1 MAHPVQD
8 TILTRLATAAG
19 PVSGHE
25 LATDLGLSRTAVWKH
40 VQALRRSGARIRSE
54 SGRGY
59 VLESDRLTAEALA
72 MRLAAA
78 DPPAQIG
85 REIRF
90 LEHVDSTN
98 LEALRAADAGE
109 PEGTVIIADRQSH
122 GRGRLGRTW
131 HTLDEDAL
139 ALSVLL
145 RPPLPPERVPQ
156 IPLVVG
162 VALYEAFRGLG
173 AEVAIKWPNDI
184 LHHRAKLAGI
194 LTEMRAEPGHV
205 QAVVAG
211 IGINIRH
218 PADGWPDDIRQA
230 VTDLSTA
237 SGRPVRRLEVAERI
251 IHNRQ
256 ACYRLFLHEGFD
268 ALRDNW
274 WSAHAGSGER
284 VRVHDGSGY
293 IEGTA
298 IALDHDGALLIS
310 TKSDTRRIIAGDLE
324 LMGAS

>member
-1 MAHPVQD
+1 VAHPVQD

-25 LATDLGLSRTAVWKH
+25 LAADLGLSRTAVWKH
-40 VQALRRSGARIRSE
+40 VQALRRSGTRIRSE

-59 VLESDRLTAEALA
+59 VLESDRLTAQALA
-72 MRLAAA
+72 MRLAT

-85 REIRF
+85 REIRC

-98 LEALRAADAGE
+98 LEALRTADAGN
-109 PEGTVIIADRQSH
+109 PEGTVIIADRQSL

-145 RPPLPPERVPQ
+145 RPPLSPERVPQ

-162 VALYEAFRGLG
+162 VALYEAFKGLG
-173 AEVAIKWPNDI
+173 ADVAIKWPNDI
-184 LHHRAKLAGI
+184 LHHGAKLAGI

-218 PADGWPDDIRQA
+218 PAGGWPDGIRQA

-237 SGRPVRRLEVAERI
+237 SGRPVRRLEVAERLI
-251 IHNRQ
+251 RSLD

-268 ALRDNW
+268 ALRDSW

-298 IALDHDGALLIS
+298 IALDHDGALLLS
-310 TKSDTRRIIAGDLE
+310 TGTTTRRIIAGDLE